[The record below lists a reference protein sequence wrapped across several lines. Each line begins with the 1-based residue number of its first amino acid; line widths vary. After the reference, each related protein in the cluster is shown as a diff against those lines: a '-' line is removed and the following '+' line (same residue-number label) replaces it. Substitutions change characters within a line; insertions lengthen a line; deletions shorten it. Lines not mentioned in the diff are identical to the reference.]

1 MNNDYFFRKA
11 KKQGYPARSIFKLKQ
26 INEKYKILK
35 SGDRVLDLG
44 CAPGSWLLYSFEII
58 GDKGFVVG
66 IDEKDLN
73 IELKHNMK
81 FIKESIKELDVKRLK
96 AEMGKFDV
104 IISDLAPSTT
114 GISGV
119 DTGRSLEL
127 SSIAFEI
134 AKQLLK
140 KKGNFVVKIF
150 ESHESNILF
159 NEIKDHFNSAKRLKP
174 YAIKKTSR
182 EIYIVAKSFNG

>member
-1 MNNDYFFRKA
+1 MNNDYFFKKA
-11 KKQGYPARSIFKLKQ
+11 KKQGYPARSVFKLKQ

-35 SGDRVLDLG
+35 SKDRVLDLG
-44 CAPGSWLLYSFEII
+44 CVPGSWLLYSFEIV
-58 GDKGFVVG
+58 GDRGFIVG
-66 IDEKDLN
+66 VDEKDLN

-81 FIKESIKELDVKRLK
+81 FIKESVKELDVKRLK
-96 AEMGKFDV
+96 TEMGKFDV

-127 SSIAFEI
+127 SSLAFEI
-134 AKQLLK
+134 AKPLLK

-159 NEIKDHFNSAKRLKP
+159 NEIKEHFDFAKRLKP

>member
-1 MNNDYFFRKA
+1 MNNDYFFKKA

-35 SGDRVLDLG
+35 SKDRVLDLG
-44 CAPGSWLLYSFEII
+44 CAPGSWLLYSSEIV
-58 GDKGFVVG
+58 GDKGFIVG

-73 IELKHNMK
+73 IELKTNMK
-81 FIKESIKELDVKRLK
+81 FIKESIKKLDIGKLK
-96 AEMGKFDV
+96 TEMGKFDV
-104 IISDLAPSTT
+104 VISDLAPSTT

-119 DTGRSLEL
+119 DAGRSLEL
-127 SSIAFEI
+127 SSLAFEI
-134 AKQLLK
+134 AKRLLK

-159 NEIKDHFNSAKRLKP
+159 NKIKDDFVFAKRLKP
-174 YAIKKTSR
+174 YAIRKTSR
-182 EIYIVAKSFNG
+182 EIYIVARDFNG